1 MLILQMLG
9 TAILS
14 SALTLLAV
22 RWWLLRQGAP
32 LWDQHMD
39 ALHESIARTV
49 EVRVKRAVIES
60 LSETRQDEELRDT
73 TWKAARS
80 GSELLNEGLQTLLGR
95 RRPGKPEGR

>member
-9 TAILS
+9 TAVMS
-14 SALTLLAV
+14 SILTLAIV
-22 RWWLLRQGAP
+22 RWWLRRQGAP
-32 LWDQHMD
+32 LWEQEVD

-73 TWKAARS
+73 TWRAARS
-80 GSELLNEGLQTLLGR
+80 GGEMLNEGLQNLLGR
-95 RRPGKPEGR
+95 KRK

>member
-9 TAILS
+9 TAALS
-14 SALTLLAV
+14 SILTLAIML
-22 RWWLLRQGAP
+22 WWLRRQGAP
-32 LWDQHMD
+32 LWEQQID

-80 GSELLNEGLQTLLGR
+80 GGELLNEGLQNLLGR
-95 RRPGKPEGR
+95 KRK

>member
-9 TAILS
+9 TAALS
-14 SALTLLAV
+14 SILTLAIM
-22 RWWLLRQGAP
+22 RWWLRRQGAP
-32 LWDQHMD
+32 LWEQQID

-80 GSELLNEGLQTLLGR
+80 GGELLNEGLQNLLGR
-95 RRPGKPEGR
+95 KRK

>member
-14 SALTLLAV
+14 SILTLAIL
-22 RWWLLRQGAP
+22 RWWLRRQGAP
-32 LWDQHMD
+32 LWEQQID

-80 GSELLNEGLQTLLGR
+80 GGELLNEGLQNLLGR
-95 RRPGKPEGR
+95 KRK

>member
-14 SALTLLAV
+14 SVLTLVAV
-22 RWWLLRQGAP
+22 RWWLQRQGAP
-32 LWDQHMD
+32 LWEQQVG

-73 TWKAARS
+73 TWKAAKS
-80 GSELLNEGLQTLLGR
+80 GGELLNEGLQNLLGR
-95 RRPGKPEGR
+95 KRK

>member
-9 TAILS
+9 TAVLS
-14 SALTLLAV
+14 SILTLAIL
-22 RWWLLRQGAP
+22 RWWLRRQGAP
-32 LWDQHMD
+32 LWEQQVD

-73 TWKAARS
+73 TWRAARS
-80 GSELLNEGLQTLLGR
+80 GGEMLNEGLQNLLGLKR
-95 RRPGKPEGR
+95 R